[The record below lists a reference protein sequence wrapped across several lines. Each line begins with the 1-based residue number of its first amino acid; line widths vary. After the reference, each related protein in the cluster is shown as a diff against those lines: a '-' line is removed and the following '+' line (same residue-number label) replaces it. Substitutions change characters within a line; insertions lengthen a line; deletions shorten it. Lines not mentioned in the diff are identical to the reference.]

1 MDIIKRI
8 VGVILIIA
16 AIVLAVHTIVEPLY
30 FDSSTTGSGYNENAW
45 ALINSL
51 TAFAV
56 VLGVIFGYVRLA
68 RSGSE
73 GGATVTRESLAANI
87 QFFGVLFLGILF
99 FFNWFNL
106 LSSDFNAVGPDAV
119 ALVWIAIDAGLPLI
133 WFPMGLH
140 LLKGNS

>member
-1 MDIIKRI
+1 MDIVKRI

-16 AIVLAVHTIVEPLY
+16 AIVLAAHTILEPLY
-30 FDSSTTGSGYNENAW
+30 FDSSTTGSGYNESVW

-51 TAFAV
+51 SAFAV
-56 VLGVIFGYVRLA
+56 VLGVVFGYVRM
-68 RSGSE
+68 RKSGAE
-73 GGATVTRESLAANI
+73 GGAAVTREFLAANT

-119 ALVWIAIDAGLPLI
+119 GLVWIAIDAGLPLI

-140 LLKGNS
+140 LLKGDS

>member
-8 VGVILIIA
+8 AGVVLIIA
-16 AIVLAVHTIVEPLY
+16 AIALAVHTVVEPLY
-30 FDSSTTGSGYNENAW
+30 FDSSTTGSGYNESVW
-45 ALINSL
+45 ALINPL

-56 VLGVIFGYVRLA
+56 VLGVVFGYVRLGRA
-68 RSGSE
+68 GSE
-73 GGATVTRESLAANI
+73 GGAAVTREFLAANI

-119 ALVWIAIDAGLPLI
+119 GLVWIAIDAGLPLI
-133 WFPMGLH
+133 WFPMGLN
-140 LLKGNS
+140 LLKGDS

>member
-8 VGVILIIA
+8 AGVVLIIA
-16 AIVLAVHTIVEPLY
+16 AIVLAVHTVVEPLY
-30 FDSSTTGSGYNENAW
+30 FDSSTTGSGYNESVW
-45 ALINSL
+45 ALINPLS
-51 TAFAV
+51 AFAV
-56 VLGVIFGYVRLA
+56 VLGVVFGYVRMG
-68 RSGSE
+68 RSASDG
-73 GGATVTRESLAANI
+73 GGAVTREFLAANV

-119 ALVWIAIDAGLPLI
+119 GLVWIAIDAGLPLI

-140 LLKGNS
+140 LLKGDS

>member
-8 VGVILIIA
+8 VGVILLIA

-30 FDSSTTGSGYNENAW
+30 FDSSTTGSGYNESVW
-45 ALINSL
+45 AMINSL

-56 VLGVIFGYVRLA
+56 VLGVVFGYVRLG
-68 RSGSE
+68 RSASE
-73 GGATVTRESLAANI
+73 GAAPVTREFLASNI

-119 ALVWIAIDAGLPLI
+119 GLIWIAIDAGLPLI

-140 LLKGNS
+140 LLKGDS

>member
-8 VGVILIIA
+8 VGAILIIA
-16 AIVLAVHTIVEPLY
+16 AIVLAAHTVVEPLY
-30 FDSSTTGSGYNENAW
+30 FDSSTTGSGYNESVW
-45 ALINSL
+45 ALINPL
-51 TAFAV
+51 TALAV
-56 VLGVIFGYVRLA
+56 VLGVVFGYVRLG

-73 GGATVTRESLAANI
+73 GGAVVTREFLAANT

-119 ALVWIAIDAGLPLI
+119 ALIWIALDAGLPLI

-140 LLKGNS
+140 LLKGGS

>member
-8 VGVILIIA
+8 VGVILIISA
-16 AIVLAVHTIVEPLY
+16 VVLAVHTVVEPLY
-30 FDSSTTGSGYNENAW
+30 FDSSATGSGYNESVW
-45 ALINSL
+45 ALINPL

-56 VLGVIFGYVRLA
+56 VLGVVFGYARLG
-68 RSGSE
+68 RSASE
-73 GGATVTRESLAANI
+73 GGAAVTREFLASNI

-119 ALVWIAIDAGLPLI
+119 GLIWITIDAGLPLI

-140 LLKGNS
+140 LLKGDS

>member
-8 VGVILIIA
+8 VGVILIIS
-16 AIVLAVHTIVEPLY
+16 AIVLAVHTVVEPLY
-30 FDSSTTGSGYNENAW
+30 FDSSTTSSGYNESVW
-45 ALINSL
+45 AFINSL

-56 VLGVIFGYVRLA
+56 VLGVIFGYA
-68 RSGSE
+68 RIRKSGSE
-73 GGATVTRESLAANI
+73 GGASVTREFLAANV

-119 ALVWIAIDAGLPLI
+119 GLVWIAIDAGLPLI
-133 WFPMGLH
+133 WFPLGLH
-140 LLKGNS
+140 LLKGDS

>member
-8 VGVILIIA
+8 AGVILIIS
-16 AIVLAVHTIVEPLY
+16 AIVLAVHTVVEPLY
-30 FDSSTTGSGYNENAW
+30 FDSSTTGSGYNESVW

-56 VLGVIFGYVRLA
+56 VLGVIFGYA
-68 RSGSE
+68 RMRKSGSE
-73 GGATVTRESLAANI
+73 GGAAVTREFLAANV

-119 ALVWIAIDAGLPLI
+119 GLVWIAIDAGLPLI
-133 WFPMGLH
+133 WFPLGLH
-140 LLKGNS
+140 LLKGDS

>member
-8 VGVILIIA
+8 AGVVLLIA
-16 AIVLAVHTIVEPLY
+16 AIVLAVHTVVEPLY
-30 FDSSTTGSGYNENAW
+30 FDSSTTGSGYNESVW
-45 ALINSL
+45 ALINPL

-56 VLGVIFGYVRLA
+56 VLGVVFGYVRLG
-68 RSGSE
+68 RSGSDG
-73 GGATVTRESLAANI
+73 GGAVTREFLAANI

-106 LSSDFNAVGPDAV
+106 LSADFNAVGPDAV
-119 ALVWIAIDAGLPLI
+119 GLIWIAIDAGLPLI

-140 LLKGNS
+140 LLKGDS

>member
-8 VGVILIIA
+8 AGVILIIA
-16 AIVLAVHTIVEPLY
+16 AIVLAVHTVVEPLY
-30 FDSSTTGSGYNENAW
+30 FDSSTTDSGYNESVW
-45 ALINSL
+45 ALINPL

-56 VLGVIFGYVRLA
+56 VLGVVFGYVRLGRA
-68 RSGSE
+68 GAE
-73 GGATVTRESLAANI
+73 GGAAVTREFLAANV

-106 LSSDFNAVGPDAV
+106 LSTNFNAVGPDAV

-133 WFPMGLH
+133 WFPLGLH
-140 LLKGNS
+140 LLKGDS